1 MTFNGTAAK
10 GSILKEERET
20 ASENWEKEHWG
31 VITQLGAVLKEV
43 VIWLGESGGTWDFSI
58 GEQTKPSVPWN
69 TVIAEIK

>member
-1 MTFNGTAAK
+1 MTVLNDVVRWSFCMTFNGTAAK

-43 VIWLGESGGTWDFSI
+43 VI
-58 GEQTKPSVPWN
+58 
-69 TVIAEIK
+69 